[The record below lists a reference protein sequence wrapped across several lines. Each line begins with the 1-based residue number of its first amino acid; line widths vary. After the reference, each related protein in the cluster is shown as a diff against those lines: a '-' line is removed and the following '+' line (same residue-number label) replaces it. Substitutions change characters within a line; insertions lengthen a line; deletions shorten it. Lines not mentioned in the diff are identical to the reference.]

1 MALLAPWSSFGR
13 AGHASDADYLKA
25 MASWN
30 EATIRAMAR
39 LAISAVHEKFTHRHA
54 NVSHDLAEQDRRNVT
69 TLMERNC
76 RSATI
81 CVSELLMTTFLPCL
95 AKPETLK
102 NGDRSHAPAWA
113 RDQIEQAGS
122 ASVQLFGEGLRF
134 PDTALAGM
142 ARSLYLEMSGG

>member
-30 EATIRAMAR
+30 EATVRAMAR

-95 AKPETLK
+95 TKPETLK
-102 NGDRSHAPAWA
+102 NGD
-113 RDQIEQAGS
+113 D
-122 ASVQLFGEGLRF
+122 LRW
-134 PDTALAGM
+134 
-142 ARSLYLEMSGG
+142 LENRNVAHGYATMTF